1 MSAPTVHLALIVL
14 KATAIL
20 AAGALLAGVGRRAPA
35 RVLHALWTAV
45 LAALLLLP
53 ALHLAVPARTPAWLR
68 SPAVPEWTTPVPPY
82 PHRSAV
88 LAPPTAIAA
97 PADHAP
103 AARAPLPAPIGRVPW
118 GALALAVWGCG
129 AVLAF
134 VRIAA
139 GAWRRRIGE
148 AASLVDDDECR
159 ERLARIAARLGM
171 RTPRLRMVR
180 DAVPATWGVLRPV
193 VVLPVSARGWPGDR
207 LDAVLHHELVHVRRR
222 DALWCGVAECACA
235 LFWFHPGAWLARRA
249 ALRAQEQAADD
260 LVLRTGAERLAY
272 ARALLETARLYAHPS
287 ADAAPAFFRGRSEL
301 AGRLRRLTVAAPV
314 PTTGGRAL
322 TVLPLALVAAAGC
335 IVPLRPAS
343 VTLPSAPEAVASRT
357 AGRPAVESGA
367 DPSPEVPTPAAAST
381 DAETPPSADA
391 APSVATTALSPNA
404 PAVDKRMAT
413 DTSDYRRQLA
423 AAGLREV
430 SAPALQRLRNLGV
443 TPAYVREMR
452 DAGLRLQLPAEAV
465 SLWVQ
470 GVTPAFV
477 REVRGAGT
485 PIDAPA
491 DAVELWIHKVPAA
504 FIRELA
510 DAGVDVSRA
519 GPVRVLHNQGV
530 RPAYVR
536 ELASAGMPLRDPA
549 QVLEM
554 HIHKVP
560 AEFVAALGAT
570 GLRGLTAREARR
582 LHNFGVD
589 PRNASQIRT
598 VSGYDRALVRIPS
611 LLSG

>member
-1 MSAPTVHLALIVL
+1 VSAPVVHLTLIIL

-35 RVLHALWTAV
+35 WVLHALWTAV
-45 LAALLLLP
+45 LTALMLLP
-53 ALHLAVPARTPAWLR
+53 VLHLAVPARTPAWLR
-68 SPAVPEWTTPVPPY
+68 SPAVPEWATPAL
-82 PHRSAV
+82 PHPSAV
-88 LAPPTAIAA
+88 LAPPVETAA
-97 PADHAP
+97 PADHASD
-103 AARAPLPAPIGRVPW
+103 ARAPLPPYSRIPW
-118 GALALAVWGCG
+118 DTVLLAVWACG
-129 AVLAF
+129 AVLVF
-134 VRIAA
+134 VRVAA
-139 GAWRRRIGE
+139 GAWRRRRIGE
-148 AASLVDDDECR
+148 AAAAGEDDACR

-193 VVLPVSARGWPGDR
+193 IVLPVSAREWPGDR

-260 LVLRTGAERLAY
+260 LVLRTGAERFAY
-272 ARALLETARLYAHPS
+272 ARALLETARLYAHPP

-301 AGRLRRLTVAAPV
+301 AARLRRLTDAAAMPNS
-314 PTTGGRAL
+314 GGRAL
-322 TVLPLALVAAAGC
+322 AALPLALVAAAGC

-343 VTLPSAPEAVASRT
+343 VSPSSAPEAVASVV
-357 AGRPAVESGA
+357 AGHPGVESGA
-367 DPSPEVPTPAAAST
+367 DPSPEVPAPAAASDHADPLPST
-381 DAETPPSADA
+381 DAA
-391 APSVATTALSPNA
+391 ASIATTALTPNV
-404 PAVDKRMAT
+404 PAGDARMAT
-413 DTSDYRRQLA
+413 DTPEYGRQLA
-423 AAGLREV
+423 AAGLQQM

-485 PIDAPA
+485 PLDAPA

-519 GPVRVLHNQGV
+519 GPVRVLHNHGV

-536 ELASAGMPLRDPA
+536 ELARAGLPLRDPA

-570 GLRGLTAREARR
+570 GLHGLTAREARR
-582 LHNFGVD
+582 LHNFDVD
-589 PRNASQIRT
+589 PRNAAQIHT
-598 VSGYDRALVRIPS
+598 VSRYERALARIPS
-611 LLSG
+611 LLPG